1 MVKRVKV
8 RTKQNIP
15 KALREQVWLT
25 NVGKKFEN
33 KCQTKWCKNTM
44 TVFDFQC
51 GHDIPESKGGST
63 TIENLVAICS
73 RCNQSMSN
81 NFTFDEWNNLSK
93 KEPKSIFGWFDKFAY
108 KPKLKK

>member
-1 MVKRVKV
+1 MARK
-8 RTKQNIP
+8 TKSKHIP

-25 NVGKKFEN
+25 NVGKKFET
-33 KCQTKWCKNTM
+33 KCQTKWCKNIM

-63 TIENLVAICS
+63 TIENLVPICS

-81 NFTFDEWNNLSK
+81 NFTFDEWNKLSK
-93 KEPKSIFGWFDKFAY
+93 KEPKNLFGWLEQFAY
-108 KPKLKK
+108 KGSLKK